1 MNEIDTIGL
10 LETSSIGIGFQ
21 AEDAMLKAAGVE
33 LLLARTICSG
43 KYLIAVGGDTAS
55 VEASVAAGE
64 AVAGDACIESRTI
77 PRVHPSIFPA
87 ISMATELDPG
97 QARALGIVETY
108 SASSIIDV
116 ADAAAKTAN
125 VTLFRVHLAM
135 AIGGKGFVLMTGD
148 VADVRAAV
156 DGGAAVAAA
165 DGILVSKVV
174 IPAPSP
180 ELFHDW
186 I

>member
-1 MNEIDTIGL
+1 MSDIDTIGL
-10 LETSSIGIGFQ
+10 LETSSIGLGFQ
-21 AEDAMLKAAGVE
+21 VEDAMLKAADVD

-43 KYLIAVGGDTAS
+43 KYLVAVAGDTAS

-64 AVAGDACIESRTI
+64 AAAGHACVESRTI

-87 ISMATELDPG
+87 ISMAVELDPR

-125 VTLFRVHLAM
+125 VILFRVHLAM
-135 AIGGKGFVLMTGD
+135 AIGGKGFVLMTGE

-156 DGGAAVAAA
+156 EAGAAVAAA
-165 DGILVSKVV
+165 EGILVSKVV